1 MRWRDEIIEK
11 PHRCGA
17 EERLVERLL
26 TGLFGVII
34 YAGLLSAVA
43 PALADEAQ
51 DYYAA
56 NVEALVQ
63 GKCIV
68 CHQTGGQAASSGVD
82 LLFTSSVAGNHTAFD
97 DYVNT
102 PAQGARASRVLSKI
116 TGALGHG
123 GGRVIASGSSD
134 YDAFAR
140 YMELVSAADEP
151 ANTAVHKA
159 KLEEPVANQPHTGV
173 GNLRGWAV
181 ATDGIVRVA
190 ILIDGVYAF
199 DAPYGGAR
207 GDVGNRYPDVPNSSE
222 SGFSLSFNYS
232 ILPAGPHTITA
243 VAYTPD
249 GATDESSAEFE
260 VVRFESPF
268 ISGDDAVILNNA
280 SCVVEADQISIV
292 DAEVDGDIL
301 DLLLKWRTAEQG
313 FEIVE
318 IR

>member
-1 MRWRDEIIEK
+1 MPRTN
-11 PHRCGA
+11 
-17 EERLVERLL
+17 RLL
-26 TGLFGVII
+26 PGLLGAFIQ
-34 YAGLLSAVA
+34 ASLLSAVV
-43 PALADEAQ
+43 PVLADEAQ

-63 GKCIV
+63 GKCIA
-68 CHQTGGQAASSGVD
+68 CHRTGGQAASSGVD
-82 LLFTSSVAGNHTAFD
+82 LLFTSSVTGNHAAFD

-102 PAQGARASRVLSKI
+102 PSQGARASRVLSKI

-123 GGRVIASGSSD
+123 GGRVIVSGSSD
-134 YDAFAR
+134 YDAFDA

-151 ANTAVHKA
+151 VNNAIHRVA
-159 KLEEPVANQPHTGV
+159 LEEPVADQAHTGV

-181 ATDGIVRVA
+181 ATDGIVKVT

-199 DAPYGGAR
+199 DAPYGGSR
-207 GDVGNRYPDVPNSSE
+207 GDVGGAFPDVLNANE
-222 SGFSLSFNYS
+222 SGFSLAFNYS
-232 ILPAGPHTITA
+232 SLPAGAHTITA

-249 GATDESSAEFE
+249 GATRESSAEFE
-260 VVRFESPF
+260 VVRFDSPF
-268 ISGDDAVILNNA
+268 ITGDDVVNLNSS
-280 SCVVEADQISIV
+280 SCMVEADQISIV
-292 DAEVDGDIL
+292 DATVDGAIL